1 VWAAGGNCLPDDVVF
16 AFVHGEL
23 SIQTEQGIEEHLN
36 RCADCRT
43 VVAETARF
51 ILDSDVLVGS
61 RTSPADGPNV
71 AASVPEGRL
80 LEPGTEVS
88 RYVISGLIGVGAAG
102 VVYGAHD
109 PQLRRKIALKL
120 MRPDHSLGPRAE
132 ALKARLLREARAMA
146 RLSHPNVVTVFD
158 VGTYEDQV
166 FIVMELVE
174 GETLDRWLA
183 QRTRGWHEIVRAFV
197 DAGRG
202 LAAAHA
208 VQIVHRD
215 FKPANVLVG
224 GDGRVR
230 VTDFGLAHPID
241 IAIDAGADLGEP
253 KTETG
258 SPAPALATW
267 TATETGGMAGTPAFM
282 APEQFL
288 RKPPVARTDQFT
300 FCVAL
305 YMALYHR
312 HPFSDAK
319 SAAPRTLAT
328 LAEDVLGGRL
338 QKPPEGT
345 DVPPHL
351 FDILSRGLA
360 VDAERRFAS
369 MQDLLEALTRD
380 HAADTKKRPS
390 RARAAWLA
398 AAALTAAAAA
408 ATAAATRAPQ
418 PKASADVAIVDGV
431 GAASTS
437 GAAPASEPAP
447 ATSDPAPPSP
457 ELRSSRDERS
467 KTSPAHGKPKVERKP
482 RDTPKAPKKRYEDSL
497 KDPF

>member
-1 VWAAGGNCLPDDVVF
+1 VWAAGGKCLPDDVVF

-36 RCADCRT
+36 LCADCRT

-51 ILDSDVLVGS
+51 ILEPEG
-61 RTSPADGPNV
+61 TNV
-71 AASVPEGRL
+71 AASAPEGRL

-183 QRTRGWHEIVRAFV
+183 QRTHGWHEIVRAFV

-230 VTDFGLAHPID
+230 VTDFGLAHPMD
-241 IAIDAGADLGEP
+241 IAIDAGADNREP
-253 KTETG
+253 KAETG

-288 RKPPVARTDQFT
+288 RKPPVARSDQFS

-305 YMALYHR
+305 YMALYRR
-312 HPFSDAK
+312 HPFSDEK

-328 LAEDVLGGRL
+328 LADDVLGGRL

-345 DVPPHL
+345 EVPPRL

-360 VDAERRFAS
+360 VDADRRFAS

-380 HAADTKKRPS
+380 HAADAKKGSS

-398 AAALTAAAAA
+398 AVALTAAAA

-418 PKASADVAIVDGV
+418 PKATAEVAIVDSV
-431 GAASTS
+431 NAASTLGS
-437 GAAPASEPAP
+437 APASEAAP
-447 ATSDPAPPSP
+447 ATSDTAPPSP
-457 ELRSSRDERS
+457 ELGSSKGERS
-467 KTSPAHGKPKVERKP
+467 KTSPARAKP
-482 RDTPKAPKKRYEDSL
+482 RVDRTPHDTPKAAKKRYEDSL